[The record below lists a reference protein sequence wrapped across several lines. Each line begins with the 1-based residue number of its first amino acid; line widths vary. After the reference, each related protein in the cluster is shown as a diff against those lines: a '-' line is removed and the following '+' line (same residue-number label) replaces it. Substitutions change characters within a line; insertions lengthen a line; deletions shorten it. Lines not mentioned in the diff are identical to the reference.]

1 MKKNN
6 LSFILSLKLL
16 CTSPCFLAHYNNFW
30 KIVVPP
36 PSLEL
41 GTSGL
46 LVQSPTTEPLHLST
60 EN

>member
-1 MKKNN
+1 MKK
-6 LSFILSLKLL
+6 LISPSLSLKLL
-16 CTSPCFLAHYNNFW
+16 CTSPRFLIHYNNFW